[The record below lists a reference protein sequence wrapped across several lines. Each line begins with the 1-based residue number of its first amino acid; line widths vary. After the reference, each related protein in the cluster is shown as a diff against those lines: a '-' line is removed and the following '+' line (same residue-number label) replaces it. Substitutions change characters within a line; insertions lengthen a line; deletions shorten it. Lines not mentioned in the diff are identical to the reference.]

1 MSFNKTPVTQRIQS
15 LIFLM
20 YVAIIQCLNFNGQDF
35 KKQFTLYSSVTP
47 VTLKQGQSHQM
58 WYEFVDPKQGFH

>member
-35 KKQFTLYSSVTP
+35 KKQFTLYGSVTP
-47 VTLKQGQSHQM
+47 VTLKQGQSH
-58 WYEFVDPKQGFH
+58 